1 MGGHRTPWLSPSGR
15 RGKNKLSEETNLKP
29 NAAVNVESGNDTDKI
44 VVITLN
50 RTSKVKAPSP
60 KSSTTKAKKMAPMI
74 LDRKLELV
82 EESSD
87 AVNPFLEIK
96 QEPKDSKRKAVD
108 PGDVSI
114 SAKRVKKSYSPEKD
128 KKALRVVPF
137 PEKVYK
143 FVRSGSGNIANPT

>member
-1 MGGHRTPWLSPSGR
+1 MLLLTAFFFLGGHRTPWLSPSGR

-82 EESSD
+82 
-87 AVNPFLEIK
+87 
-96 QEPKDSKRKAVD
+96 
-108 PGDVSI
+108 
-114 SAKRVKKSYSPEKD
+114 
-128 KKALRVVPF
+128 
-137 PEKVYK
+137 
-143 FVRSGSGNIANPT
+143 